1 MVIKGVKYFLGP
13 DNTTR
18 KSKNNEANK
27 CIMFA
32 ILICMCSAVFYSLS
46 KVRFPQEE
54 KIRLHDKHVVRVG
67 PVSGYTPI
75 MLGLRRTEYKQI
87 YNQPLGVVLL

>member
-46 KVRFPQEE
+46 KVRFP
-54 KIRLHDKHVVRVG
+54 
-67 PVSGYTPI
+67 
-75 MLGLRRTEYKQI
+75 
-87 YNQPLGVVLL
+87 